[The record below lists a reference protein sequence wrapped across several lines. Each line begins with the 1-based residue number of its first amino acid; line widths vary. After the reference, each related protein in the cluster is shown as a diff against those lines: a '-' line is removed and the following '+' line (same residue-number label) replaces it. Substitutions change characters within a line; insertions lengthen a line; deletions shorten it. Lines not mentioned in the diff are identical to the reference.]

1 MIYHPQSKQIIGID
15 VSNGSQHD
23 IKLAR
28 KTVKKF
34 KHCEY
39 VLTDL
44 GYYGLKQEGFKLLM
58 PIKKKKNLPL
68 FDAEKKYNK
77 MLGKI
82 RVVIEQIN
90 SQLKTFRIL
99 GERYRNRRKRFGL
112 RINLI
117 AAMVNRIKM
126 PKNT

>member
-1 MIYHPQSKQIIGID
+1 MIYHPKSKEIIGID

-44 GYYGLKQEGFKLLM
+44 GYYGLEQEGFKLLI
-58 PIKKKKNLPL
+58 PI
-68 FDAEKKYNK
+68 EKKRIYLYL
-77 MLGKI
+77 MLKKSTI
-82 RVVIEQIN
+82 
-90 SQLKTFRIL
+90 
-99 GERYRNRRKRFGL
+99 KRL
-112 RINLI
+112 EKYEL
-117 AAMVNRIKM
+117 
-126 PKNT
+126 